1 MTKRK
6 RGAGQ
11 TEKREET
18 SGGPTADQDPLGLP
32 KRQVGLTVLVF
43 SAGAVLMGLE
53 IAGSRVLAPHFGNS
67 IFVWG
72 SLISIFLIAL
82 SVGNYLGGVLAD
94 RYPARWVLH
103 AVCAMVSLW
112 IFGIAVVGYPF
123 CLWLLEL
130 GAQEQ
135 SGPLWASAV
144 LFLAPSIGMG
154 IVSPFAIRLATPSV
168 TAVGKTSGTFYA
180 LSTLGSIAGTLLTT
194 FVLIPLI
201 GLASILKGLGAV
213 LLLVSI
219 LTLPGRF
226 SLFGAAALVLVPL
239 AGWLVPGGRNFLP
252 RRDETL
258 VVDVDTPYHHIS
270 VIDNARRGSRELRF
284 DRYIESAIETTPPY
298 RSLTDYTEYF
308 NLAFLVRSSLERILF
323 IGAGGAIGPRAF
335 HMHDPKMG
343 IDVVDIDP
351 EILSIAY
358 ADFFLDASPAIRT
371 FAMDGR
377 MFLRRSADRYDCVV
391 LDAFTI
397 GGRIPFHL
405 VTQEFFQV
413 CSERMADDGVLVIN
427 LNSALE
433 GRLSEIFQSVHRT
446 VASVFPTVY
455 VFAEHQF
462 APAESRNVIL
472 VGSKSERRLGHD
484 EWLERAAAWRTNSYV
499 DARVMTR
506 LVADLMDEAAVATT
520 APLLTDDYAPIE
532 TMSF

>member
-6 RGAGQ
+6 RGARQ
-11 TEKREET
+11 TEKHEET
-18 SGGPTADQDPLGLP
+18 SGAQQDAATPSGQ
-32 KRQVGLTVLVF
+32 RQVSLTALVF
-43 SAGAVLMGLE
+43 SAGGVLMGLE

-94 RYPARWVLH
+94 RYPSRWVLH
-103 AVCAMVSLW
+103 LVCAIVSLW

-180 LSTLGSIAGTLLTT
+180 VSTLGSIAGTLLTT

-213 LLLVSI
+213 LLVVSI
-219 LTLPGRF
+219 VTMPGRL
-226 SLFGAAALVLVPL
+226 SLFGAAAVLLVPL
-239 AGWLVPGGRNFLP
+239 AGWLVPGGGSVLA

-270 VIDNARRGSRELRF
+270 VIDNAYRGSRELRF
-284 DRYIESAIETTPPY
+284 DRYVESAIETTPPY
-298 RSLTDYTEYF
+298 RSLTDYTDYF
-308 NLAFLVRSSLERILF
+308 SLAFLVRPSLERTLF

-335 HMHDPKMG
+335 QMHDPKMG

-351 EILSIAY
+351 EILRIAFT
-358 ADFFLDASPAIRT
+358 DFFLEASPSLRT

-377 MFLRRSADRYDCVV
+377 MFLRQSADRYDCVV

-405 VTQEFFQV
+405 VTREFFQA
-413 CSERMADDGVLVIN
+413 CSARMADDGVLLIN
-427 LNSALE
+427 LNSALA

-446 VASVFPTVY
+446 VAAVFPTVY
-455 VFAEHQF
+455 VFAEHRF
-462 APAESRNVIL
+462 ERPDASRNVIL
-472 VGSKSERRLGHD
+472 VGSKSERRLARD
-484 EWLERAAAWRTNSYV
+484 EWLRRATAFETASYV

-506 LVADLMDEAAVATT
+506 LVGDLMDEAEVATA